1 MRGVGIVLYGGMF
14 CAGVVAVV
22 AIILDC
28 RSGAL
33 VKSSYPTQ
41 YLDRVNQSSTWH
53 SVAPVWFFTLVLVG
67 FVELICTA
75 FLLLLSEPHEE
86 GKLQRNEGSCETFA
100 SDQQQLKEASV
111 AIGTLSAQDHIVE
124 TQNNASVTQPDVQ
137 TATTSD
143 TIKRGDVVRL
153 HICQG
158 ISPEF
163 WNRCAVVKEVHAQH
177 CDVVVLDNES
187 RYCLGESWPNLC
199 DVTHMSQSWRLGS
212 KVWVHGTS
220 GSKTRD
226 LENASGTIV
235 EDKRQGHLCF
245 VKTRSSSSPVLA
257 FCVRLDQPRGK
268 HLLDARF
275 LVSESD
281 FVGGIVHSLEQA
293 LELTCAR
300 GTS

>member
-28 RSGAL
+28 RNGAL

-75 FLLLLSEPHEE
+75 FLFLLSEPHEE
-86 GKLQRNEGSCETFA
+86 NKLQRNEESCETCA
-100 SDQQQLKEASV
+100 SDQQKFKEASV
-111 AIGTLSAQDHIVE
+111 AIGTLSVQDHIVE
-124 TQNNASVTQPDVQ
+124 TQINNLVTQPDVQ

-153 HICQG
+153 HTCQG

-212 KVWVHGTS
+212 KVWCM
-220 GSKTRD
+220 
-226 LENASGTIV
+226 A
-235 EDKRQGHLCF
+235 
-245 VKTRSSSSPVLA
+245 
-257 FCVRLDQPRGK
+257 
-268 HLLDARF
+268 LLDPKHEIWRMRVAPLLKTKDKDTFVLSRRVHPAAQCLHF
-275 LVSESD
+275 VSVWTSQEESICLMLDFWSLNQILLVAS
-281 FVGGIVHSLEQA
+281 FIA
-293 LELTCAR
+293 LNRL
-300 GTS
+300 SN